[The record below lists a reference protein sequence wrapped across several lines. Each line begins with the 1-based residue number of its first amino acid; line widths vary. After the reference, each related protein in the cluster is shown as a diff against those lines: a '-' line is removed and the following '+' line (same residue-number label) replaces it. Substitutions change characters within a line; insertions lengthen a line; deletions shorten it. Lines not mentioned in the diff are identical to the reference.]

1 MKEQLPVRGAVVA
14 VQQDSAARSA
24 DSAEGFCNSAGDGKK
39 AAGEAVGRVGGSG
52 FEDLEND
59 LDLDEAVDL
68 PKMWNAPP
76 EAKKR

>member
-1 MKEQLPVRGAVVA
+1 
-14 VQQDSAARSA
+14 
-24 DSAEGFCNSAGDGKK
+24 
-39 AAGEAVGRVGGSG
+39 VGRVGGSG